1 MLGHDRIESTKP
13 YLHIHIK
20 LMREV
25 LFDET
30 L

>member
-1 MLGHDRIESTKP
+1 MLGHTIIESTRR

-25 LFDET
+25 LFDED

>member
-1 MLGHDRIESTKP
+1 MLGHINIESTRR

-25 LFDET
+25 LFDDGI
-30 L
+30 